1 MPPRLSRRKDALL
14 AKPSLSARINI
25 APKDIMFVD
34 GSATT
39 EALTATPG
47 LDEMV
52 SFGFS
57 TKEEYDAFKKPKYLK
72 VEVIKVE
79 NVYGVDSYIPDFI
92 PWTSE

>member
-1 MPPRLSRRKDALL
+1 
-14 AKPSLSARINI
+14 
-25 APKDIMFVD
+25 
-34 GSATT
+34 
-39 EALTATPG
+39 
-47 LDEMV
+47 MV

>member
-1 MPPRLSRRKDALL
+1 MDLLRQKLSQPLQGWMRWW
-14 AKPSLSARINI
+14 
-25 APKDIMFVD
+25 
-34 GSATT
+34 
-39 EALTATPG
+39 
-47 LDEMV
+47 V